1 MKTNKFF
8 SAVFA
13 ALAVVGFTACE
24 PKNPTTEVLSVVLD
38 QTSLVLEVGATATL
52 VATVDPAGATV
63 EWVSQDPTVASVANG
78 VVSALAE
85 GNTIIVATA
94 GGKMASC
101 IVKVNAAGNPNGN
114 GNGNGNTTAA
124 QVKGTKIW
132 PVILDAVTAD
142 ANSAKIAGDLRV
154 DDTNNFLYV
163 WPDGTSYVAGEG
175 TGLNFHGN
183 NEGYVALTVASIG
196 WSGLGFCL
204 TTDASAAVAESL
216 RQAIVANPDKYYLH
230 IAMKATTTGNHQ
242 FYTFNAAATS
252 FAIGTATIE
261 AGAVVGDFPRDGS
274 WYEFDVPMSTFAN
287 ALAGLTFPTGGN
299 IFCAL
304 SGAQT
309 GSQLNLDALYFYE
322 K

>member
-8 SAVFA
+8 ATAIA
-13 ALAVVGFTACE
+13 ALALVGFTACE
-24 PKNPTTEVLSVVLD
+24 PQPEVEPLELSATSISLKVGETHQLTANVEVEVWASSNEAIAVVAD
-38 QTSLVLEVGATATL
+38 GL
-52 VATVDPAGATV
+52 VAAV
-63 EWVSQDPTVASVANG
+63 
-78 VVSALAE
+78 AE
-85 GNTIIVATA
+85 GNAIISATA
-94 GGKMASC
+94 AGVTKTC
-101 IVKVNAAGNPNGN
+101 IVQVTNASDPGNNPG
-114 GNGNGNTTAA
+114 GTTK
-124 QVKGTKIW
+124 QVKGVKIW
-132 PVILDAVTAD
+132 PVILDAVTAE
-142 ANSAKIAGDLRV
+142 ANAAKIAGDLRV

-183 NEGYVALTVASIG
+183 NEGYVALTVANIG

-204 TTDASAAVAESL
+204 TTDASAAIAESL
-216 RQAIVANPDKYYLH
+216 RQTIVANPDKYYLH

-242 FYTFNAAATS
+242 FYTFNDAATS

-261 AGAVVGDFPRDGS
+261 AGPVIGDFTRDGS
-274 WYEFDVPMSTFAN
+274 WYEFDVPMSTFAT
-287 ALAGLTFPTGGN
+287 ALAGITFPTGGN

>member
-1 MKTNKFF
+1 MKTNKI
-8 SAVFA
+8 FA
-13 ALAVVGFTACE
+13 TALAVLALVGFTACE
-24 PKNPTTEVLSVVLD
+24 QKNPVETLELTETSITLKVGDTQQLTANVAVESWTSSNTAVAAVSNGLVVAVAEGTAIVSATAAGVTKTCVVLVTAD
-38 QTSLVLEVGATATL
+38 AT
-52 VATVDPAGATV
+52 
-63 EWVSQDPTVASVANG
+63 Q
-78 VVSALAE
+78 
-85 GNTIIVATA
+85 
-94 GGKMASC
+94 
-101 IVKVNAAGNPNGN
+101 GN

-242 FYTFNAAATS
+242 FYTFNDAATS

>member
-1 MKTNKFF
+1 M
-8 SAVFA
+8 
-13 ALAVVGFTACE
+13 
-24 PKNPTTEVLSVVLD
+24 
-38 QTSLVLEVGATATL
+38 
-52 VATVDPAGATV
+52 
-63 EWVSQDPTVASVANG
+63 
-78 VVSALAE
+78 
-85 GNTIIVATA
+85 
-94 GGKMASC
+94 
-101 IVKVNAAGNPNGN
+101 
-114 GNGNGNTTAA
+114 
-124 QVKGTKIW
+124 KIW
-132 PVILDAVTAD
+132 PVILDAVTAE
-142 ANSAKIAGDLRV
+142 ANAAKIAGDLRV

-183 NEGYVALTVASIG
+183 NEGYVALTVANIG

-204 TTDASAAVAESL
+204 TTDASAAIAESL
-216 RQAIVANPDKYYLH
+216 RQTIVANPDKYYLH

-242 FYTFNAAATS
+242 FYTFNDAATS

-261 AGAVVGDFPRDGS
+261 AGPVIGDFTRDGS
-274 WYEFDVPMSTFAN
+274 WYEFDVPMSTFAT
-287 ALAGLTFPTGGN
+287 ALAGITFPTGGN